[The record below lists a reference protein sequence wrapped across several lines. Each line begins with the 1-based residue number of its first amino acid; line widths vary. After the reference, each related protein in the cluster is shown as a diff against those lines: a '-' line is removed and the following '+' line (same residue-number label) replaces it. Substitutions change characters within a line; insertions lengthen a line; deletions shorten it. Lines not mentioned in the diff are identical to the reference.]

1 MCKRKPGNVNE
12 EKRGRLEYEGKHLRR
27 NYYIRTMKYFLA
39 LTIIAA
45 SCKSSSNINKPDP
58 VYTLVWS
65 DEFNGTSVDLSS
77 WNYNTG
83 GKGWG
88 NNEQEYYTD
97 QNATIENG
105 NLVITGKAETIGSN
119 GYTSSRLT
127 TQGKREFLYGKVEAS
142 IKIPAG
148 QGLWPAF
155 WMLGANINTVNW
167 PLCGEI
173 DIMEHINADSIFYG
187 TLHWVNNQKVSAGN
201 QINSAPENYHV
212 YAIEWNADAIN
223 WSLDGVKFHS
233 VEIKNNINSTE
244 EFHKPFFILLNLA
257 IGGDWP
263 GQSID
268 QNKLPAKMFV
278 DYVRVYQKQ

>member
-1 MCKRKPGNVNE
+1 MMKRREDWNRK
-12 EKRGRLEYEGKHLRR
+12 KHLRR
-27 NYYIRTMKYFLA
+27 NYYIRTMKYFLI

-45 SCKSSSNINKPDP
+45 SCKSSSDIKKPDP
-58 VYTLVWS
+58 VYTLVWA
-65 DEFNGTSVDLSS
+65 DEFNGTSVDPSN

-83 GKGWG
+83 GEGWG
-88 NNEQEYYTD
+88 NHEQEYYTD
-97 QNATIENG
+97 QNATIEDG
-105 NLVITGKAETIGSN
+105 NLVITGKAETIVSN
-119 GYTSSRLT
+119 GYTSSRLN
-127 TQGKREFLYGKVEAS
+127 TQGKREFLYGKIEAS

-187 TLHWVNNQKVSAGN
+187 TLHWVNNQQVSAGN
-201 QINSAPENYHV
+201 QINAAPENYHV
-212 YAIEWNADAIN
+212 YAIEWNADTIN

-263 GQSID
+263 GQTID